1 MHEKLVIVPKRTSA
15 LKKVLN
21 IVWFALA
28 CVSLL
33 MAIIAPGIF
42 LIPAVVFIA
51 IWVWQTFRS
60 NVEYEYT
67 YYDGDLR
74 IAKIKNKAK
83 RKRIAAI
90 SMEDVIII
98 APKGDRS
105 VYKYENDNQLQH
117 KSFTSGAPD
126 AKVYEMIFKG
136 EKNVIRYE
144 FEPDEEML
152 DAMMIKYA
160 RLVTK

>member
-60 NVEYEYT
+60 NEEYEYT
-67 YYDGDLR
+67 Y
-74 IAKIKNKAK
+74 
-83 RKRIAAI
+83 
-90 SMEDVIII
+90 
-98 APKGDRS
+98 
-105 VYKYENDNQLQH
+105 
-117 KSFTSGAPD
+117 
-126 AKVYEMIFKG
+126 
-136 EKNVIRYE
+136 
-144 FEPDEEML
+144 
-152 DAMMIKYA
+152 
-160 RLVTK
+160 